1 MPVCNDAGMKSAVVT
16 GASSGIGAA
25 SARALAA
32 AGYHVICAARRLDR
46 LNDLARE
53 INGTAIECDVTD
65 AAQVANLASQ
75 VGDSLSVLVNNA
87 GGALGA
93 DPVTESDADEWRR
106 MYDINVIGTMQV
118 TKALAPAL
126 VASGAG
132 TIINIGS
139 TAGRWAYEGGGGYTA
154 AKHAIAVLTKTLR
167 LELNGQPVRVC
178 EIAPGM
184 VHTDEFALNRL
195 GDPEK
200 AAAVYAGVAEPLLAE
215 DIADAVRWVAT
226 RPQHVNIDLMVVQP
240 IAQAAAHKVH
250 REG

>member
-1 MPVCNDAGMKSAVVT
+1 MAGMKSAVVT

-46 LNDLARE
+46 LNDLASE
-53 INGTAIECDVTD
+53 INGTAIACDITD
-65 AAQVANLASQ
+65 ASQVANLAAR
-75 VGDSLSVLVNNA
+75 VGDSLNVLVNNA
-87 GGALGA
+87 GGAFGS
-93 DPVTESDADEWRR
+93 DPVLQSDPDQWRR

-126 VASGAG
+126 IASGAG

-154 AKHAIAVLTKTLR
+154 AKHGVAVLTETLR
-167 LELNGQPVRVC
+167 LELNGLPVRVS

-184 VHTDEFALNRL
+184 VHTEEFSLVRL
-195 GDPEK
+195 GDKSK
-200 AAAVYAGVAEPLLAE
+200 ADAVYAGVAEPLLAE
-215 DIADAVRWVAT
+215 DIADAVQWVAT
-226 RPQHVNIDLMVVQP
+226 RPQHVNVDLMIVKP

-250 REG
+250 RES

>member
-1 MPVCNDAGMKSAVVT
+1 MLTAVVT

-25 SARALAA
+25 SARALAQ
-32 AGYHVICAARRLDR
+32 AGHHVFCAARRIDR
-46 LNDLARE
+46 LTALADE
-53 INGTAIECDVTD
+53 IGGTAVECDVTD
-65 AAQVANLASQ
+65 EAQVAALAEA
-75 VGDSLSVLVNNA
+75 VGDTLNVLVNNA

-93 DPVTESDADEWRR
+93 DPVIEGNPDEWRR

-118 TKALAPAL
+118 TKALTPAL
-126 VASGAG
+126 IAGGAG

-154 AKHAIAVLTKTLR
+154 VKHGVAVLTETLR

-184 VHTDEFALNRL
+184 VHTEEFSLVRL
-195 GDPEK
+195 GDQAK
-200 AAAVYAGVAEPLLAE
+200 ADAVYAGVDEPLLAE
-215 DIADAVRWVAT
+215 DIADAVTWVAT
-226 RPQHVNIDLMVVQP
+226 RPQHVNVDLMIVKP

-250 REG
+250 RKT

>member
-1 MPVCNDAGMKSAVVT
+1 MKSAVVT

-32 AGYHVICAARRLDR
+32 AGYHVICAARRVDR

-53 INGTAIECDVTD
+53 IDGTAIECDITD
-65 AAQVANLASQ
+65 ASQVANLAAQ
-75 VGDSLSVLVNNA
+75 VGDSLNVLVNNA
-87 GGALGA
+87 GGAFGS
-93 DPVTESDADEWRR
+93 DPVIQSDPDDWRR
-106 MYDINVIGTMQV
+106 MYEINVIGTMQV

-126 VASGAG
+126 IASGAG

-154 AKHAIAVLTKTLR
+154 AKHGVAVLTETLR
-167 LELNGQPVRVC
+167 LELNGQPVRVS

-184 VHTDEFALNRL
+184 VHTEEFSLVRL
-195 GDPEK
+195 GDKSK
-200 AAAVYAGVAEPLLAE
+200 ADAVYAGVAEPLLAE
-215 DIADAVRWVAT
+215 DIADAVQWVAT
-226 RPQHVNIDLMVVQP
+226 RPQHVNVDLMIVKP

-250 REG
+250 RES